1 VFEPCSCMDFT
12 ILLCK
17 SSYTSAAAQER
28 ARWAHTQ
35 EAAYAAQFQPIP
47 EQDAR
52 FTEAEVQQGLRR
64 LANDRAPG
72 HEALPV
78 ELLEKGGALVL
89 QLLAALVTCI
99 LHTGR
104 Y

>member
-1 VFEPCSCMDFT
+1 MDFT

-35 EAAYAAQFQPIP
+35 VAAYAAQFQPIP
-47 EQDAR
+47 EQDASC
-52 FTEAEVQQGLRR
+52 TEAEVQQGLRR
-64 LANDRAPG
+64 LANKAPG
-72 HEALPV
+72 HKGLPV

-89 QLLAALVTCI
+89 QLLTALFTCI
-99 LHTGR
+99 LGR